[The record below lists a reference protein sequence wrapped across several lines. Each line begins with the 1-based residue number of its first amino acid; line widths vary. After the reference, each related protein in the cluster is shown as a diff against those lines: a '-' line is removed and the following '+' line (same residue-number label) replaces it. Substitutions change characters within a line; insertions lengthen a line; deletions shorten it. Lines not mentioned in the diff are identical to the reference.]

1 MSCYPLVVAEPRQH
15 QIQKEPPMHHQVVGP
30 TLPPHRRHGTSGNP
44 GGLTLLACFL
54 LIALTSSAA
63 APSNDVCAG
72 AQTIPPTGPFPLATP
87 IVDITDATIS
97 ASDPALPPIYANAV
111 SRSTWYVFRP
121 SATALYT
128 ISSCADSSTVVDP
141 VLAIY
146 SSPAGCTGPFTRL
159 DFADEISA
167 CESFT
172 LQLLS
177 DSIYYIVVWKYDE
190 GTPDDGKNQL
200 QLTIDRLILP
210 PNDTCAAAISA
221 QLNVPIHGSTAGA
234 TNNYQIVGT
243 SAFWGLDQT
252 PSTAAGR
259 DVVYSF
265 TAPEAG
271 TYSFKV
277 FNYDVLQNLVLYV
290 APGPACPT
298 GTFPIGIANCLAAAN
313 RSGVNSAEEIVC
325 LPMAANQKV
334 IAIVDDQPAAGQSA
348 NRGSP
353 FDFEVTLCSR
363 EQETNNSPATA
374 VRLTPGVEGS
384 ISPVGDV
391 DFFALGSFP
400 PGWRAFA
407 LVDGE
412 AARNADFDLRITTTV
427 DTLEYDNDNNDSVFG
442 ASSPN
447 IAGTL
452 LTGAPAFVEVSYLG
466 GDDSEPYR
474 LYAAVQPPWFRAVQ
488 ESEPNGNLEQAN
500 SAEANYFY
508 GVLEGPSPSQDADL
522 FSFGVAEGDLI
533 FLSLDG
539 DPHRTNSPINA
550 RLELLDSSGGTLV
563 LVNDTASSSFGGT
576 NVATNTLTG
585 FGPSA
590 PAEGIIYR
598 ANVEGTFYARVS
610 ISPSAAGSSG
620 SGAYLLSVTKNGI
633 TGSSGFNNAP
643 ALTNIAVTSPVS
655 ATFTATLTGF
665 IWEPDIGD
673 GAHLIVSWGDGA
685 TNLVDY
691 PAPGRIYISLPHV
704 YTTGPTNHTIN
715 LHVADR
721 HGATDIASTTVQ
733 VRPRPLAATLLD
745 IDKLPGGN
753 IRLQLQGT
761 PNAFYVIEKADVLS
775 SWSSLGTNI
784 AGPNGLFSFDDTAPH
799 PNSRFYRAVGQ

>member
-1 MSCYPLVVAEPRQH
+1 MY
-15 QIQKEPPMHHQVVGP
+15 
-30 TLPPHRRHGTSGNP
+30 HRFFARISPSRRWHKPAGNP
-44 GGLTLLACFL
+44 GAFALLVVGFL
-54 LIALTSSAA
+54 LMAFTSSAA
-63 APSNDVCAG
+63 APPNDACTG
-72 AQTIPPTGPFPLATP
+72 AQTIPPSGPFPLATP
-87 IVDITDATIS
+87 IVDITDATIN
-97 ASDPALPPIYANAV
+97 AQDPPLPAQWANVV
-111 SRSTWYVFRP
+111 SRSTWYIFKP
-121 SATALYT
+121 SVTALYT
-128 ISSCADSSTVVDP
+128 ISSCADGSTVADP

-159 DFADEISA
+159 DFADEISS
-167 CESFT
+167 CESFA
-172 LQLLS
+172 LQLLA
-177 DSIYYIVVWKYDE
+177 DSSYYIVVWKYDE
-190 GTPDDGKNQL
+190 GTPDDGKNLL

-210 PNDTCAAAISA
+210 PNDTCADATPA
-221 QLNVPIHGSTAGA
+221 QLNIPIHGSTAGA

-243 SAFWGLDQT
+243 AAFWGLDQT

-290 APGPACPT
+290 APGPTCPT

-325 LPMAANQKV
+325 LPMTANQQV
-334 IAIVDDQPAAGQSA
+334 IAIVDDQPAAGQSI

-374 VRLTPGVEGS
+374 GRLIPGVEGS

-407 LVDGE
+407 MVDGE
-412 AARNADFDLRITTTV
+412 AARNADFDLRITSTV
-427 DTLEYDNDNNDSVFG
+427 DTLEYDDLDNDSLFG
-442 ASSPN
+442 SSSPN

-452 LTGAPAFVEVSYLG
+452 LIGGPAFVEVSYQLA
-466 GDDSEPYR
+466 DDSEPYR
-474 LYAAVQPPWFRAVQ
+474 LYAAVQPPLSRAVQ
-488 ESEPNGNLEQAN
+488 ESEPNNDRAN
-500 SAEANYFY
+500 ANVAEENYFY
-508 GVLEGPSPSQDADL
+508 GVLAGPSPSQDADFYS
-522 FSFGVAEGDLI
+522 FSVAEGDLV
-533 FLSLDG
+533 FLSLDC
-539 DPHRTNSPINA
+539 DPHRTNALNA
-550 RLELLDSSGGTLV
+550 RLELLDNSGETLV
-563 LVNDTASSSFGGT
+563 LVDGNASATVGGT
-576 NVATNTLTG
+576 NVATNTLSAI
-585 FGPSA
+585 GPRA
-590 PAEGIIYR
+590 PAEAIVYR
-598 ANVEGTFYARVS
+598 ANAEGTLFAHVS
-610 ISPSAAGSSG
+610 INPNAAGSLG
-620 SGAYLLSVTKNGI
+620 SGAYLLSITKNGI

-655 ATFTATLTGF
+655 AGFTATLTGV

-673 GAHLIVSWGDGA
+673 GAHLIVNWGDGA
-685 TNLVDY
+685 TSTVDY
-691 PAPGRIYISLPHV
+691 SAPGRIYISLPHV
-704 YTTGPTNHTIN
+704 YTTGNVTRTIN
-715 LHVADR
+715 LQVSDQ
-721 HGATDIASTTVQ
+721 HGATDAASTTVQ
-733 VRPRPLAATLLD
+733 VRPAPLAASFLD

-761 PNAFYVIEKADVLS
+761 PNAFYAIEKADVLG
-775 SWSSLGTNI
+775 SWSVLGTAT
-784 AGPNGLFSFDDTAPH
+784 AGPNGLISFDDTAPH